1 MEKNYQI
8 NQLLENNVEV
18 VLHPETTAD
27 VVLETALK
35 KVMTAD
41 ERNKLNSVENGSQ
54 VNKIEVI
61 KVNGVATPVSNKEV
75 NIAINYGN
83 FIPTSEK
90 GQNNGVATLGND
102 GKVPS
107 TQLPSYVDDVLEFAN
122 KSSFPATGEAGK
134 IYIDMQTNITYRWS
148 GTAYTEI
155 SQSLALGETSSTAY
169 AGDKGKANA
178 TKIIALETK
187 TSAIETENVKQA
199 TDIYNIKQGTT
210 VVGESAIAGKL
221 KTPRNIAIAGDMSG
235 NANFDGSANI
245 TINTALSNI
254 ATAGTYT
261 AVSVDTK
268 GRVVNG
274 GKSIEVGTA
283 GQTAPSSDL
292 AVGGIFFKEI

>member
-8 NQLLENNVEV
+8 NQLLENNVV
-18 VLHPETTAD
+18 VALHPETTAD

-122 KSSFPATGEAGK
+122 KSLFPATGEAGK

-155 SQSLALGETSSTAY
+155 SQSLALGETTSTAY

-178 TKIIALETK
+178 TKIIAIETK

-210 VVGESAIAGKL
+210 VVGESAIAVKL

-254 ATAGTYT
+254 AIAGTYT